1 MTKIALYDTTLR
13 DGTQR
18 EGISLSLDDK
28 LKIAQRLDA
37 FGMDY
42 IEGGW
47 PGSNPKD
54 VEFFRR
60 APSLGLKHAKLA
72 AFGSTRRKGTRPEQ
86 DPNLSA
92 LLEAKTP
99 VVTLVGKSWEL
110 HVTEVL
116 ETTLEENLAMI
127 EDSVAYCKAKG
138 KEVIY
143 DAEHFFDGYR
153 ANPEYALA
161 TLAAAARGGADC
173 VVLCD
178 TNGGSLPWE
187 IEEAVGR
194 ALERLHDPLAE
205 AEERANGNGRVALG
219 IHTHDDAGC
228 GVANT
233 LAAVRAGAAQV
244 QGTINGY
251 GERVANANLCSIIP
265 DLQLKMGYDC
275 VPPER
280 LAGLTELSR
289 LVAELANLTHDDH
302 LPYVGSSAFA
312 HKGGIH
318 VAAMLR
324 NAESYQHIDPTQVG
338 NRQRSVVSE
347 LSGRGN
353 LIDKIRQFKL
363 NPESLDIGRVLDEIK
378 QLEAQ
383 GFTFEGADA
392 SVELMLRRTHPAYV
406 PPFEMINYSVMV
418 QRRLRGSTGES
429 RAELAAGRGTV
440 IEATVK
446 VRVGPQI
453 MHTVAEGNGP
463 VNALD
468 TALRK
473 ALCGVYPQIAGVRLE
488 DYKVRILDGE
498 NNTAATTRVLIES
511 RQGMRRWSTVG
522 ASPNIIDASWRA
534 LADSMEYA
542 LVTIYG

>member
-1 MTKIALYDTTLR
+1 MNHTHIQLYDTTLR

-18 EGISLSLDDK
+18 EGISLSVDDK
-28 LKIAQRLDA
+28 LKIAARLDA

-60 APSLGLKHAKLA
+60 APSLGLSRARLA
-72 AFGSTRRKGTRPEQ
+72 AFGSTRRKNTRPADDANIQ
-86 DPNLSA
+86 A
-92 LLEAKTP
+92 LLAAGPP

-110 HVTEVL
+110 HVRDVL
-116 ETTLEENLAMI
+116 ETTPDENLAMI
-127 EDSVAYCKAKG
+127 ADSVAYCKSQG

-153 ANPEYALA
+153 ANPDYALQ
-161 TLAAAARGGADC
+161 TLEAAARGGADC

-178 TNGGSLPWE
+178 TNGGSLPWDVG
-187 IEEAVGR
+187 EATARVV
-194 ALERLHDPLAE
+194 ERLGGTA
-205 AEERANGNGRVALG
+205 VG
-219 IHTHDDAGC
+219 IHTHDDGGC

-233 LAAVRAGAAQV
+233 LAAIRAGAVHV

-251 GERVANANLCSIIP
+251 GERVANANLTTIIP
-265 DLQLKMGYDC
+265 DLQLKMGFDC
-275 VPPER
+275 VPAER
-280 LAGLTELSR
+280 LAELTELSR
-289 LVAELANLTHDDH
+289 YVAELANLTHDDH
-302 LPYVGSSAFA
+302 LPYVGASAFA

-318 VAAMLR
+318 VAAMLKHPD
-324 NAESYQHIDPTQVG
+324 SYQHIDPAAVG

-353 LIDKIRQFKL
+353 LIDKVRQFNL
-363 NPESLDIGRVLDEIK
+363 NPESLDIPQVLEEIK
-378 QLEAQ
+378 KLEAQ
-383 GFTFEGADA
+383 GFTFEGAEA

-406 PPFEMINYSVMV
+406 PPFELTDYSVMV
-418 QRRLRGSTGES
+418 QRRR
-429 RAELAAGRGTV
+429 GRGAIV
-440 IEATVK
+440 EATVK

-468 TALRK
+468 AALRQ
-473 ALCGVYPQIAGVRLE
+473 ALSGVYPQISSVRLA

-498 NNTAATTRVLIES
+498 NNTAATTRVLIET
-511 RQGMRRWSTVG
+511 RRGTRRWSTVG

-542 LVTIYG
+542 LIQ

>member
-1 MTKIALYDTTLR
+1 MTKIILYDTTLR

-18 EGISLSLDDK
+18 EGLSLTLDDK
-28 LKIAQRLDA
+28 LKIAQKLDE

-42 IEGGW
+42 VEGGW

-60 APSLGLKHAKLA
+60 APALGLQHARLA
-72 AFGSTRRKGTRPEQ
+72 AFGSTRRKNTRPAD
-86 DPNLSA
+86 DPNVRA
-92 LLEAKTP
+92 LIDAQTP

-110 HVTEVL
+110 HVTDVL
-116 ETTLEENLAMI
+116 ETTLTENLAMI
-127 EDSVAYCKAKG
+127 EDSIAYCRAQG

-143 DAEHFFDGYR
+143 DAEHYFDGYK
-153 ANPEYALA
+153 ANADYALA
-161 TLAAAARGGADC
+161 TLEAAARGGANYI
-173 VVLCD
+173 VLCD
-178 TNGGSLPWE
+178 TNGGTLTWE
-187 IEEAVGR
+187 IE
-194 ALERLHDPLAE
+194 ALTSAAINRLPGV
-205 AEERANGNGRVALG
+205 RLG
-219 IHTHDDAGC
+219 IHTHDDGGC

-233 LAAVRAGAAQV
+233 LAAVRAGAVQV

-251 GERVANANLCSIIP
+251 GERVANANLCTIIP
-265 DLQLKMGYDC
+265 DLQLKMGFDC
-275 VPPER
+275 VPVEN

-289 LVAELANLTHDDH
+289 YVSELANLTHDDH
-302 LPYVGSSAFA
+302 FPYVGSSAFA

-318 VAAMLR
+318 VAAMLKHPD
-324 NAESYQHIDPTQVG
+324 SYQHIDPTLIG

-353 LIDKIRQFKL
+353 LIDKVNQFKL
-363 NPESLDIGRVLDEIK
+363 NPESLDIPKVLDEIK
-378 QLEAQ
+378 QLESQ
-383 GFTFEGADA
+383 GFTFEGAEA

-406 PPFEMINYSVMV
+406 PPFEMTDYSVIV
-418 QRRLRGSTGES
+418 QRRRGRGSI
-429 RAELAAGRGTV
+429 V
-440 IEATVK
+440 EATVK

-468 TALRK
+468 AALRK
-473 ALCGVYPQIAGVRLE
+473 ALVTVYPQLSGVKLE

-542 LVTIYG
+542 LISV

>member
-1 MTKIALYDTTLR
+1 MTHIDLYDTTLR

-28 LKIAQRLDA
+28 LKIAARLDA

-54 VEFFRR
+54 VEFFHR
-60 APSLGLKHAKLA
+60 APALGLSHARLT
-72 AFGSTRRKGTRPEQ
+72 AFGSTRRKNARPA
-86 DPNLSA
+86 DDSNIKA
-92 LLEAKTP
+92 LIGAKTP
-99 VVTLVGKSWEL
+99 VVTLVGKSWEM
-110 HVTEVL
+110 HVTEIL
-116 ETTLEENLAMI
+116 ETTVAENLAMI
-127 EDSVAYCKAKG
+127 EESVAYCRAQG

-153 ANPEYALA
+153 ANPAHAVA
-161 TLAAAARGGADC
+161 TLEAAARGGADC
-173 VVLCD
+173 IVLCD

-187 IEEAVGR
+187 IADAVAAVKVQLDG
-194 ALERLHDPLAE
+194 
-205 AEERANGNGRVALG
+205 VVLG
-219 IHTHDDAGC
+219 IHTHDDGGC

-233 LAAVRAGAAQV
+233 LAAVRAGAVQV

-251 GERVANANLCSIIP
+251 GERVANANLCTIIP

-275 VPPER
+275 VSAEQ
-280 LAGLTELSR
+280 LAGLTDLSR
-289 LVAELANLTHDDH
+289 YVAELANLTHDDH
-302 LPYVGSSAFA
+302 LPYVGTSAFA

-318 VAAMLR
+318 VAAMLKH
-324 NAESYQHIDPTQVG
+324 AGSYQHIEPTAVG
-338 NRQRSVVSE
+338 NRRRSVVSE

-353 LIDKIRQFKL
+353 LVEKIEQYNL
-363 NPESLDIGRVLDEIK
+363 NPESLDVAKVLDQIK

-383 GFTFEGADA
+383 GFTFEGAEA

-406 PPFEMINYSVMV
+406 PPFEMTDYWVMV
-418 QRRLRGSTGES
+418 QKRRG
-429 RAELAAGRGTV
+429 GRGTIV
-440 IEATVK
+440 EATVK

-468 TALRK
+468 TALRQ
-473 ALCGVYPQIAGVRLE
+473 ALIGIFPQISSVRLE

-498 NNTAATTRVLIES
+498 NNTAATTRVLIET
-511 RQGMRRWSTVG
+511 RQGARRWSTVG

-542 LVTIYG
+542 LIH

>member
-1 MTKIALYDTTLR
+1 MRHIQLYDTTLR

-28 LKIAQRLDA
+28 LKIAARLDA

-60 APSLGLKHAKLA
+60 APSLGLSHAKLA
-72 AFGSTRRKGTRPEQ
+72 AFGSTRRKNVRPADDGNIQ
-86 DPNLSA
+86 ALLSA
-92 LLEAKTP
+92 DTP

-110 HVTEVL
+110 HVVDVL
-116 ETTLEENLAMI
+116 ETTVAENLAMI
-127 EDSVAYCKAKG
+127 EESIAYCKSQG

-143 DAEHFFDGYR
+143 DAEHFFDGYK
-153 ANPEYALA
+153 ANADYALA
-161 TLAAAARGGADC
+161 TVAAAARGGADC
-173 VVLCD
+173 VVVCD
-178 TNGGSLPWE
+178 TNGGSLPWDVGE
-187 IEEAVGR
+187 IVE
-194 ALERLHDPLAE
+194 
-205 AEERANGNGRVALG
+205 RVAGRLGATPLG

-233 LAAVRAGAAQV
+233 LAAVRAGAVQV
-244 QGTINGY
+244 QGTVNGY
-251 GERVANANLCSIIP
+251 GERVANANLSTIIP

-275 VPPER
+275 VTPER

-289 LVAELANLTHDDH
+289 YVAELANLTHDDH
-302 LPYVGSSAFA
+302 LPYVGASAFA

-318 VAAMLR
+318 VAAMLKHPD
-324 NAESYQHIDPTQVG
+324 SYQHVDPETIG

-353 LIDKIRQFKL
+353 LIDKIKQFDL
-363 NPESLDIGRVLDEIK
+363 NPESLDVPQVLEQIK

-383 GFTFEGADA
+383 GFTFEGAEA

-406 PPFEMINYSVMV
+406 PPFEMMDYWVMV
-418 QRRLRGSTGES
+418 QRRR
-429 RAELAAGRGTV
+429 GRGTIV
-440 IEATVK
+440 EATVK
-446 VRVGPQI
+446 VRVGPKI

-468 TALRK
+468 AALRE
-473 ALCGVYPQIAGVRLE
+473 ALTGVFPRISGVRLA

-498 NNTAATTRVLIES
+498 NNTAATTRVLIET
-511 RQGMRRWSTVG
+511 RQGAHRWSTVG

-542 LVTIYG
+542 LIRN

>member
-1 MTKIALYDTTLR
+1 MTRILLYDTTLR

-18 EGISLSLDDK
+18 EGISLSLEDK
-28 LKIAQRLDA
+28 LKIARRLDE

-60 APSLGLKHAKLA
+60 AGSLGLQHAKLT
-72 AFGSTRRKGTRPEQ
+72 AFGSTRRKHVRAEN
-86 DPNLSA
+86 DANILA
-92 LLEAKTP
+92 LMGADTP

-110 HVTEVL
+110 HVTRVL
-116 ETTLEENLAMI
+116 ETNLEENLDMI
-127 EDSVAYCKAKG
+127 SDSVAYCKAG
-138 KEVIY
+138 GREVIY
-143 DAEHFFDGYR
+143 DAEHFFDGFKD
-153 ANPEYALA
+153 NPAYALA
-161 TLAAAARGGADC
+161 TLEAALEGGADS

-178 TNGGSLPWE
+178 TNGGALPWQVGE
-187 IEEAVGR
+187 ITTAV
-194 ALERLHDPLAE
+194 AERLAS
-205 AEERANGNGRVALG
+205 GVILG
-219 IHTHDDAGC
+219 IHTHDDSGC

-233 LAAVRAGAAQV
+233 LAAVRAGATQV

-251 GERVANANLCSIIP
+251 GERVANANLCTIVP

-275 VPPER
+275 VPAGK
-280 LAGLTELSR
+280 LAELTPISR
-289 LVAELANLTHDDH
+289 YVAELANLHHDDH
-302 LPYVGSSAFA
+302 LPFVGGSAFA

-318 VAAMLR
+318 VAAMLK
-324 NAESYQHIDPTQVG
+324 NGDSYQHIDPALVG
-338 NRQRSVVSE
+338 NQQRSVVSE

-353 LIDKIRQFKL
+353 LVDKARQFKL
-363 NPESLDIGRVLDEIK
+363 NTESLDVAGVLEDIK
-378 QLEAQ
+378 KLEAQ
-383 GFTFEGADA
+383 GFTFEGAEA

-406 PPFEMINYSVMV
+406 PPFEMTDYWVMV
-418 QRRLRGSTGES
+418 QRRR
-429 RAELAAGRGTV
+429 GRGQIV
-440 IEATVK
+440 EATVK

-468 TALRK
+468 AALRE
-473 ALCGVYPQIAGVRLE
+473 ALMPVYPQISSVRLE

-498 NNTAATTRVLIES
+498 NNTAATTRVLIDT
-511 RQGMRRWSTVG
+511 RQGARHWSTVG

-542 LVTIYG
+542 LLTA

>member
-1 MTKIALYDTTLR
+1 MNEVKLYDTTLR

-18 EGISLSLDDK
+18 EGISYSLDDK
-28 LKIAQRLDA
+28 LKIAARLDA

-60 APSLGLKHAKLA
+60 APALGLAHARLA
-72 AFGSTRRKGTRPEQ
+72 AFGSTRRKDTRPA
-86 DPNLSA
+86 DDANIAA
-92 LLEAKTP
+92 LLGAETP

-110 HVTEVL
+110 HVVEVL
-116 ETTLEENLAMI
+116 ETTLDENLAMI
-127 EDSVAYCKAKG
+127 EDSVAYCVAQG

-153 ANPEYALA
+153 ANPTYALA
-161 TLAAAARGGADC
+161 TLAAATRGGAAC

-178 TNGGSLPWE
+178 TNGGSLPWFV
-187 IEEAVGR
+187 EEVTCR
-194 ALERLHDPLAE
+194 AIERLGGA
-205 AEERANGNGRVALG
+205 AVG

-228 GVANT
+228 GVANP
-233 LAAVRAGAAQV
+233 LAAVRAGAVQV
-244 QGTINGY
+244 QGTVNGY
-251 GERVANANLCSIIP
+251 GERVANANLCTIIP

-275 VPPER
+275 VPAER
-280 LAGLTELSR
+280 LARLTDLSR
-289 LVAELANLTHDDH
+289 YVAELANLTHDDH
-302 LPYVGSSAFA
+302 LPYVGASAFA

-318 VAAMLR
+318 VAAMLKH
-324 NAESYQHIDPTQVG
+324 AASYQHVEPALVG

-353 LIDKIRQFKL
+353 LVDKIRQFNL
-363 NPESLDIGRVLDEIK
+363 NPESLDLPAVLEQIK

-383 GFTFEGADA
+383 GFTFEGAEA

-406 PPFEMINYSVMV
+406 PPFEMTDYWVMV
-418 QRRLRGSTGES
+418 QRRRGRGSI
-429 RAELAAGRGTV
+429 V
-440 IEATVK
+440 EATVK

-468 TALRK
+468 AALRK
-473 ALCGVYPQIAGVRLE
+473 ALIDIFPQISGVRLE

-498 NNTAATTRVLIES
+498 NNTAATTRVLIET
-511 RQGMRRWSTVG
+511 RQGARRWSTVG
-522 ASPNIIDASWRA
+522 ASANIIDASWRA

-542 LVTIYG
+542 LVTG

>member
-1 MTKIALYDTTLR
+1 MTATRGRVTLYDTTLR

-60 APSLGLKHAKLA
+60 APSLGLAHARLA
-72 AFGSTRRKGTRPEQ
+72 AFGSTRRKDSRPAD
-86 DPNLSA
+86 DPNIAA
-92 LLEAKTP
+92 LLGAETP

-110 HVTEVL
+110 HVIDVL
-116 ETTLEENLAMI
+116 ATTPAENLAMI
-127 EDSVAYCKAKG
+127 ADSVAYCVAQG

-153 ANPEYALA
+153 ANPTYALA
-161 TLAAAARGGADC
+161 TLAAAAGGGAAC

-178 TNGGSLPWE
+178 TNGGSLPWDVE
-187 IEEAVGR
+187 AIACRVIEQLGPGVAV
-194 ALERLHDPLAE
+194 
-205 AEERANGNGRVALG
+205 G
-219 IHTHDDAGC
+219 IHTHDDGGC

-233 LAAVRAGAAQV
+233 LAAVRAGAVQV

-251 GERVANANLCSIIP
+251 GERVANANLCTIIP

-275 VPPER
+275 VSAER
-280 LAGLTELSR
+280 LATLTSLSR
-289 LVAELANLTHDDH
+289 YVAELANLTHDDH
-302 LPYVGSSAFA
+302 LPFVGASAFA

-318 VAAMLR
+318 VAAMLK
-324 NAESYQHIDPTQVG
+324 NAGSYQHIPPEQVG

-353 LIDKIRQFKL
+353 LVDKIKQFHL
-363 NPESLDIGRVLDEIK
+363 NPESLDLPAVLEQIK
-378 QLEAQ
+378 KLEAQ
-383 GFTFEGADA
+383 GFTFEGAEA

-406 PPFEMINYSVMV
+406 PPFEMTDYWVMV
-418 QRRLRGSTGES
+418 QRRRGRGSI
-429 RAELAAGRGTV
+429 V
-440 IEATVK
+440 EATVK
-446 VRVGPQI
+446 VRVGPRI

-468 TALRK
+468 AALRQ
-473 ALCGVYPQIAGVRLE
+473 ALSGVYPQISGVRLE

-498 NNTAATTRVLIES
+498 NNTAATTRVLIET
-511 RQGMRRWSTVG
+511 RQGTRHWSTVG

-542 LVTIYG
+542 LITG

>member
-1 MTKIALYDTTLR
+1 MKHIHLYDTTLR

-28 LKIAQRLDA
+28 LKITARLDA

-54 VEFFRR
+54 VEYFRR
-60 APSLGLKHAKLA
+60 APSLGLSHARLA
-72 AFGSTRRKGTRPEQ
+72 AFGSTRRKDTLPGDDANIQ
-86 DPNLSA
+86 ALLSA
-92 LLEAKTP
+92 ETP

-110 HVTEVL
+110 HVVEVL
-116 ETTLEENLAMI
+116 ETTTAENLAMI
-127 EDSVAYCKAKG
+127 EESVAFCKSRG

-153 ANPEYALA
+153 ANPDYALA
-161 TLAAAARGGADC
+161 TVEAAARGGADC

-178 TNGGSLPWE
+178 TNGGSLPWDVE
-187 IEEAVGR
+187 RIVARVV
-194 ALERLHDPLAE
+194 ERLGPSTP
-205 AEERANGNGRVALG
+205 VG
-219 IHTHDDAGC
+219 IHTHDDGGC
-228 GVANT
+228 GVANS
-233 LAAVRAGAAQV
+233 LAAVHAGAIQV
-244 QGTINGY
+244 QGTVNGY
-251 GERVANANLCSIIP
+251 GERVANANLCTIIP

-289 LVAELANLTHDDH
+289 YVAELANLTHDDH
-302 LPYVGSSAFA
+302 LPYVGASAFA

-318 VAAMLR
+318 VAAMLKHP
-324 NAESYQHIDPTQVG
+324 ASYQHIDPETVG

-353 LIDKIRQFKL
+353 LVDKIKQFNL
-363 NPESLDIGRVLDEIK
+363 NPESLDVPKVLDQIK

-383 GFTFEGADA
+383 GFTFEGAEA

-406 PPFEMINYSVMV
+406 PPFEMTDYWVMV
-418 QRRLRGSTGES
+418 QRRR
-429 RAELAAGRGTV
+429 GRGAIV
-440 IEATVK
+440 EATVK

-468 TALRK
+468 AALRQ
-473 ALCGVYPQIAGVRLE
+473 ALTGVFPQISGVRLA

-498 NNTAATTRVLIES
+498 NNTAATTRVLIET
-511 RQGMRRWSTVG
+511 RQGTRRWSTVG

-542 LVTIYG
+542 LIR

>member
-1 MTKIALYDTTLR
+1 MIKILLYDTTLR

-18 EGISLSLDDK
+18 EGISLTLDDK
-28 LKIAQRLDA
+28 LKIAQKLDD

-60 APSLGLKHAKLA
+60 APSLGFKHARLA
-72 AFGSTRRKGTRPEQ
+72 AFGSTRRKNTRPAD
-86 DPNLSA
+86 DPNIKA
-92 LLEAKTP
+92 LIDAQTP

-110 HVTEVL
+110 HVIDVL
-116 ETTLEENLAMI
+116 ETSLPENLAMI
-127 EDSVAYCKAKG
+127 EDSVAFCREQG
-138 KEVIY
+138 KEVVY
-143 DAEHFFDGYR
+143 DAEHFFDGYK
-153 ANPEYALA
+153 ANPDYALA
-161 TLAAAARGGADC
+161 TLEAAATGGADHI
-173 VVLCD
+173 VLCD
-178 TNGGSLPWE
+178 TNGGALPWE
-187 IEEAVGR
+187 VEAITST
-194 ALERLHDPLAE
+194 
-205 AEERANGNGRVALG
+205 VAGKLGPHVRLG
-219 IHTHDDAGC
+219 IHTHDDGGC

-233 LAAVRAGAAQV
+233 LAAIRVGAVQV

-251 GERVANANLCSIIP
+251 GERVANANLCTIIP

-275 VPPER
+275 VPIEN
-280 LAGLTELSR
+280 LAQLTELSR
-289 LVAELANLTHDDH
+289 YVAELANLTHDDH

-318 VAAMLR
+318 VAAMLKHPD
-324 NAESYQHIDPTQVG
+324 SYQHIDPTLVG

-353 LIDKIRQFKL
+353 LIDKVNQFKL
-363 NPESLDIGRVLDEIK
+363 NPESLDIPKVLDEIK
-378 QLEAQ
+378 QLESQ
-383 GFTFEGADA
+383 GFTFEGAEA

-406 PPFEMINYSVMV
+406 PPFEMTDYSVIV
-418 QRRLRGSTGES
+418 QRRR
-429 RAELAAGRGTV
+429 GRGPIV
-440 IEATVK
+440 EATVK

-468 TALRK
+468 AALRK
-473 ALCGVYPQIAGVRLE
+473 ALVTVYPQLSSVKLE

-511 RQGMRRWSTVG
+511 RQGTRRWSTVG

-542 LVTIYG
+542 LIAT

>member
-1 MTKIALYDTTLR
+1 MNHIALYDTTLR

-60 APSLGLKHAKLA
+60 APSLGLGHARLA
-72 AFGSTRRKGTRPEQ
+72 AFGSTRRKDSRPA
-86 DPNLSA
+86 DDANIAA
-92 LLEAKTP
+92 LLGAQTP

-110 HVTEVL
+110 HVRDVL
-116 ETTLEENLAMI
+116 ETTPDENLAMI
-127 EDSVAYCKAKG
+127 ADSVAYCVAQG

-153 ANPEYALA
+153 ANPAYALA
-161 TLAAAARGGADC
+161 TLEAAARGGAAWI
-173 VVLCD
+173 VLCD
-178 TNGGSLPWE
+178 TNGGALPWD
-187 IEEAVGR
+187 VDDVTCR
-194 ALERLHDPLAE
+194 VVERLGP
-205 AEERANGNGRVALG
+205 GVAVG
-219 IHTHDDAGC
+219 IHTHDDGGC

-251 GERVANANLCSIIP
+251 GERVANANLCTIIP

-275 VPPER
+275 VTAAG
-280 LAGLTELSR
+280 LAGLTDLSR
-289 LVAELANLTHDDH
+289 YVAELANLTHDDH
-302 LPYVGSSAFA
+302 LPFVGASAFA

-318 VAAMLR
+318 VAAMLK
-324 NAESYQHIDPTQVG
+324 NAASYQHVAPEQVG

-353 LIDKIRQFKL
+353 LVDKIKQFHL
-363 NPESLDIGRVLDEIK
+363 NPESLDLPAVLEQIK
-378 QLEAQ
+378 RLEAQ
-383 GFTFEGADA
+383 GFTFEGAEA

-406 PPFEMINYSVMV
+406 PPFEMTDYWVMV
-418 QRRLRGSTGES
+418 QRRRGRGSI
-429 RAELAAGRGTV
+429 V
-440 IEATVK
+440 EATVK
-446 VRVGPQI
+446 VRVGPRI

-468 TALRK
+468 AALRE
-473 ALCGVYPQIAGVRLE
+473 ALSGVYPQISGVRLE

-498 NNTAATTRVLIES
+498 NNTAATTRVLIET
-511 RQGMRRWSTVG
+511 RQGARRWSTVG

-542 LVTIYG
+542 LVTG

>member
-1 MTKIALYDTTLR
+1 MTHIFLYDTTLR

-28 LKIAQRLDA
+28 LKIAARLDT

-60 APSLGLKHAKLA
+60 APSLGLTHAKLA
-72 AFGSTRRKGTRPEQ
+72 AFGSTRRKNVRPADDANIQ
-86 DPNLSA
+86 A
-92 LLEAKTP
+92 LIGAQTP

-110 HVTEVL
+110 HVVDVL
-116 ETTLEENLAMI
+116 ETTAEENLAMI
-127 EDSVAYCKAKG
+127 EDSVAYCRAQG
-138 KEVIY
+138 KEVVY
-143 DAEHFFDGYR
+143 DAEHFFDGYK
-153 ANPEYALA
+153 ANPTYAVA
-161 TLAAAARGGADC
+161 TLHAAARGGASC
-173 VVLCD
+173 IVLCD

-187 IEEAVGR
+187 VGNATTFVIEQLGGI
-194 ALERLHDPLAE
+194 PI
-205 AEERANGNGRVALG
+205 G
-219 IHTHDDAGC
+219 IHTHDDGGC

-233 LAAVRAGAAQV
+233 LAAVRAGASQV

-275 VPPER
+275 VSAEQ
-280 LAGLTELSR
+280 LSALTELSR
-289 LVAELANLTHDDH
+289 YVAELANLTHDDH
-302 LPYVGSSAFA
+302 FPYVGASAFA

-318 VAAMLR
+318 VAAMLKQ
-324 NAESYQHIDPTQVG
+324 AASYQHIDPVAVG
-338 NRQRSVVSE
+338 NLQRSVVSE

-353 LIDKIRQFKL
+353 LVDKIKQYNL
-363 NPESLDIGRVLDEIK
+363 DPESLDISKVLDQIK

-383 GFTFEGADA
+383 GFTFEGAEA

-406 PPFEMINYSVMV
+406 PPFEMTDYWVMV
-418 QRRLRGSTGES
+418 QRRR
-429 RAELAAGRGTV
+429 GRGTIV
-440 IEATVK
+440 EATVK
-446 VRVGPQI
+446 VRVGPKM

-468 TALRK
+468 AALRQ
-473 ALCGVYPQIAGVRLE
+473 ALIGVFPQISGVRLE

-498 NNTAATTRVLIES
+498 NNTAATTRVLIET
-511 RQGMRRWSTVG
+511 RQGIRRWSTVG

-542 LVTIYG
+542 LLH

>member
-1 MTKIALYDTTLR
+1 MTHIDLYDTTLR

-28 LKIAQRLDA
+28 LKIAARLDA

-54 VEFFRR
+54 VEFFHR
-60 APSLGLKHAKLA
+60 APALGLSHAKLA
-72 AFGSTRRKGTRPEQ
+72 AFGSTRRKNVLPGDDGNIQ
-86 DPNLSA
+86 A
-92 LLEAKTP
+92 LIGAETP

-110 HVTEVL
+110 HVVEIL
-116 ETTLEENLAMI
+116 ETTVAENLAMI
-127 EDSVAYCKAKG
+127 EDSVAYCKAQG

-153 ANPEYALA
+153 ANPAHAVA
-161 TLAAAARGGADC
+161 TLEAAARGGAAC
-173 VVLCD
+173 IVLCD

-187 IEEAVGR
+187 IADAV
-194 ALERLHDPLAE
+194 AAVKARLGGA
-205 AEERANGNGRVALG
+205 ALG
-219 IHTHDDAGC
+219 IHTHDDGGC

-233 LAAVRAGAAQV
+233 LAAVRAGAVQV
-244 QGTINGY
+244 QGTVNGY
-251 GERVANANLCSIIP
+251 GERVANANLCTIIP

-275 VPPER
+275 VSSEQ
-280 LAGLTELSR
+280 LAGLTDLSR
-289 LVAELANLTHDDH
+289 YVAELANLTHDDH
-302 LPYVGSSAFA
+302 LPYVGTSAFA

-318 VAAMLR
+318 VAAMLKH
-324 NAESYQHIDPTQVG
+324 ADSYQHIDPTVVG
-338 NRQRSVVSE
+338 NRRRSVVSE

-353 LIDKIRQFKL
+353 LVDKIEQYNL
-363 NPESLDIGRVLDEIK
+363 NPESLDVAKVLDQIK

-383 GFTFEGADA
+383 GFTFEGAEA

-406 PPFEMINYSVMV
+406 PPFEMTDYWVMV
-418 QRRLRGSTGES
+418 QKRRG
-429 RAELAAGRGTV
+429 GRGTIV
-440 IEATVK
+440 EATVK

-468 TALRK
+468 AALRQ
-473 ALCGVYPQIAGVRLE
+473 ALTGIFPQISSVRLE

-498 NNTAATTRVLIES
+498 NNTAATTRVLIET
-511 RQGMRRWSTVG
+511 RQGTRRWSTVG

-542 LVTIYG
+542 LIH

>member
-1 MTKIALYDTTLR
+1 MNHIALYDTTLR

-60 APSLGLKHAKLA
+60 APSLGLSHARLA
-72 AFGSTRRKGTRPEQ
+72 AFGSTRRKDSRPA
-86 DPNLSA
+86 DDGNIAA
-92 LLEAKTP
+92 LLGAETP

-110 HVTEVL
+110 HVSDVL
-116 ETTLEENLAMI
+116 ETTLDENLAMI
-127 EDSVAYCKAKG
+127 ADSVAYCVAQG

-153 ANPEYALA
+153 ANPAYALA
-161 TLAAAARGGADC
+161 TLEAAARGGAAW

-178 TNGGSLPWE
+178 TNGGALPWD
-187 IEEAVGR
+187 VDDVTCR
-194 ALERLHDPLAE
+194 VVERLGP
-205 AEERANGNGRVALG
+205 GVAVG
-219 IHTHDDAGC
+219 IHTHDDGGC

-251 GERVANANLCSIIP
+251 GERVANANLCTIIP

-275 VPPER
+275 VPAAG
-280 LAGLTELSR
+280 LAGLTDLSR
-289 LVAELANLTHDDH
+289 YVAELANLTHDDH
-302 LPYVGSSAFA
+302 LPFVGASAFA

-318 VAAMLR
+318 VAAMLK
-324 NAESYQHIDPTQVG
+324 NAASYQHVAPEQVG

-353 LIDKIRQFKL
+353 LVDKIKQFHL
-363 NPESLDIGRVLDEIK
+363 NPESLDLPAVLEQIK
-378 QLEAQ
+378 RLEAQ
-383 GFTFEGADA
+383 GFTFEGAEA

-406 PPFEMINYSVMV
+406 PPFEMTDYWVMV
-418 QRRLRGSTGES
+418 QRRRGRGSI
-429 RAELAAGRGTV
+429 V
-440 IEATVK
+440 EATVK
-446 VRVGPQI
+446 VRVGPRI

-468 TALRK
+468 AALRE
-473 ALCGVYPQIAGVRLE
+473 ALSGVYPQISGVRLE

-498 NNTAATTRVLIES
+498 NNTAATTRVLIET
-511 RQGMRRWSTVG
+511 RQGARRWSTVG

-542 LVTIYG
+542 LVTG

>member
-1 MTKIALYDTTLR
+1 MNHIALYDTTLR

-60 APSLGLKHAKLA
+60 APSLGLGHARLA
-72 AFGSTRRKGTRPEQ
+72 AFGSTRRKDSRPA
-86 DPNLSA
+86 DDANIAA
-92 LLEAKTP
+92 LLGAQTP

-110 HVTEVL
+110 HVRDVL
-116 ETTLEENLAMI
+116 ETTPDENLAMI
-127 EDSVAYCKAKG
+127 ADSVAYCVAQG

-153 ANPEYALA
+153 ANPAYALA
-161 TLAAAARGGADC
+161 TLEAAARGGAAWI
-173 VVLCD
+173 VLCD
-178 TNGGSLPWE
+178 TNGGALPWD
-187 IEEAVGR
+187 VDDVTCR
-194 ALERLHDPLAE
+194 VVERLGP
-205 AEERANGNGRVALG
+205 GVAVG
-219 IHTHDDAGC
+219 IHTHDDGGC

-251 GERVANANLCSIIP
+251 GERVANANLCTIIP

-275 VPPER
+275 VTAAG
-280 LAGLTELSR
+280 LAGLTDLSR
-289 LVAELANLTHDDH
+289 YVAELANLTHDDH
-302 LPYVGSSAFA
+302 LPFVGASAFA

-318 VAAMLR
+318 VAAMLK
-324 NAESYQHIDPTQVG
+324 NAASYQHVAPEQVG

-353 LIDKIRQFKL
+353 LVDKIKQFHL
-363 NPESLDIGRVLDEIK
+363 NPESLDLPAVLEQIK
-378 QLEAQ
+378 RLEAQ
-383 GFTFEGADA
+383 GFTFEGAEA

-406 PPFEMINYSVMV
+406 PPFEMTDYWVMV
-418 QRRLRGSTGES
+418 QRRRGRGSI
-429 RAELAAGRGTV
+429 V
-440 IEATVK
+440 EATVK
-446 VRVGPQI
+446 VRVGPRI

-468 TALRK
+468 AALRQ
-473 ALCGVYPQIAGVRLE
+473 ALSGVYPQISGVRLE

-498 NNTAATTRVLIES
+498 NNTAATTRVLIET
-511 RQGMRRWSTVG
+511 RQGARRWSTVG

-542 LVTIYG
+542 LVTG